1 MKNLILVGLGGFL
14 GSVARYKLGGFILHH
29 YGDSKYP
36 YSTFIVNVSGCLVIG
51 LLAGLIEK
59 HHLFTMEVRL
69 LLFTGILGGY
79 TTFSAFGYETVF
91 LIRRGKFLVATLN
104 IVVTVVCGIFAVWLG
119 SKIGALGH
127 G

>member
-29 YGDSKYP
+29 YGGSKYP
-36 YSTFIVNVSGCLVIG
+36 YSTLIVNISGCLVIG

-79 TTFSAFGYETVF
+79 TTFSAFGYETIF
-91 LIRRGKFLVATLN
+91 LIRRGEFVVATLN